1 MPITT
6 DTPATRN
13 ALARLNDDV
22 LNSMDNEGNCT
33 VKVSD
38 LSTLLAAYK
47 IELNKARSLKKS
59 LSETSEV

>member
-1 MPITT
+1 MPIIT
-6 DTPATRN
+6 DTPAMRE

-47 IELNKARSLKKS
+47 IELNKARRLKKS
-59 LSETSEV
+59 LSETSEA

>member
-6 DTPATRN
+6 DTPATRD
-13 ALARLNDDV
+13 ALARLNNDAI
-22 LNSMDNEGNCT
+22 NSMDNEGNCT

>member
-1 MPITT
+1 MPIIT
-6 DTPATRN
+6 DTPATRD

>member
-1 MPITT
+1 
-6 DTPATRN
+6 
-13 ALARLNDDV
+13 
-22 LNSMDNEGNCT
+22 MDNEGNCT